1 MDARVVE
8 PEEEKLTGFVFKI
21 QANTDLNHRD
31 RVAFLRIC
39 SGRLQKGMRLRQ
51 TRTGKQVP
59 VNAPLFFF
67 AQDRQVA
74 EEAWP
79 GDVVGIANH
88 GILRIGDTL
97 TEKEALNFSGPPTL
111 ITLLFFFLSL
121 LPVVGPI
128 FAILGALTWAA
139 MAVYGVMGASHVSKG
154 RPFRYPFN
162 LRILR

>member
-1 MDARVVE
+1 MTAKQD
-8 PEEEKLTGFVFKI
+8 
-21 QANTDLNHRD
+21 RD
-31 RVAFLRIC
+31 RAALAHLSLAFGVL
-39 SGRLQKGMRLRQ
+39 G
-51 TRTGKQVP
+51 
-59 VNAPLFFF
+59 PLVVWLLYR
-67 AQDRQVA
+67 DRGPFTSQ
-74 EEAWP
+74 ES
-79 GDVVGIANH
+79 
-88 GILRIGDTL
+88 R
-97 TEKEALNFSGPPTL
+97 EALNFSGPPTL

>member
-1 MDARVVE
+1 MYKRQALAHLSLAFGVLGPLVVW
-8 PEEEKLTGFVFKI
+8 L
-21 QANTDLNHRD
+21 LYRD
-31 RVAFLRIC
+31 RGPFTSQESR
-39 SGRLQKGMRLRQ
+39 
-51 TRTGKQVP
+51 
-59 VNAPLFFF
+59 
-67 AQDRQVA
+67 
-74 EEAWP
+74 
-79 GDVVGIANH
+79 
-88 GILRIGDTL
+88 
-97 TEKEALNFSGPPTL
+97 EALNFSGPPTL